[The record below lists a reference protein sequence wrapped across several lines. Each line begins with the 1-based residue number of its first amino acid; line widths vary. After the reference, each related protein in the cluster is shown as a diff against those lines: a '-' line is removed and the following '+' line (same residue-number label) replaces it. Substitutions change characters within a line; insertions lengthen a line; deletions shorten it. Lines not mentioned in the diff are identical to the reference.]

1 MKLSTRLMIEALTQ
15 FAASERACPVS
26 HGHHNEHRRP
36 YRHDGEYVMRQVMSE
51 DEVKRAYQLRKQGL
65 TFNQIAVA
73 MGRKYNTIVNRFKW
87 DAMTPEERQINRD
100 RKREWRNTHYGK
112 PKADIALPIARPTP
126 EMLADRDRREALP
139 HRDLTG
145 AFFGDPPLGLSA
157 LEGRR

>member
-1 MKLSTRLMIEALTQ
+1 
-15 FAASERACPVS
+15 
-26 HGHHNEHRRP
+26 
-36 YRHDGEYVMRQVMSE
+36 MSE

-87 DAMTPEERQINRD
+87 DAMTPEERQTNRE
-100 RKREWRNTHYGK
+100 RKREWRNAHVAK
-112 PKADIALPIARPTP
+112 PAADIPLPFTRPTP
-126 EMLADRDRREALP
+126 EMLADRDRREAMP

-145 AFFGDPPLGLSA
+145 AFFGDPRIGESA

>member
-1 MKLSTRLMIEALTQ
+1 
-15 FAASERACPVS
+15 
-26 HGHHNEHRRP
+26 
-36 YRHDGEYVMRQVMSE
+36 MRQVMSE
-51 DEVKRAYQLRKQGL
+51 YEVKRAYQLRKQGL

>member
-1 MKLSTRLMIEALTQ
+1 
-15 FAASERACPVS
+15 
-26 HGHHNEHRRP
+26 
-36 YRHDGEYVMRQVMSE
+36 MRQVMSE

-87 DAMTPEERQINRD
+87 DAMTPEERQTNRE
-100 RKREWRNTHYGK
+100 RKREWRNAHYGR
-112 PKADIALPIARPTP
+112 PKAEIPLPTARPTP
-126 EMLADRDRREALP
+126 EMLADRDRREAMP
-139 HRDLTG
+139 HRDLTS

>member
-1 MKLSTRLMIEALTQ
+1 
-15 FAASERACPVS
+15 
-26 HGHHNEHRRP
+26 
-36 YRHDGEYVMRQVMSE
+36 MRQVMSE

-112 PKADIALPIARPTP
+112 PKADLALPIARPTP
-126 EMLADRDRREALP
+126 EKRDAAQPAP
-139 HRDLTG
+139 HGSSSGGWKCARLI
-145 AFFGDPPLGLSA
+145 FLVMPSVK
-157 LEGRR
+157 RH

>member
-1 MKLSTRLMIEALTQ
+1 MGY
-15 FAASERACPVS
+15 RACPVP
-26 HGHHNEHRRP
+26 HGHHDEHRRSDW
-36 YRHDGEYVMRQVMSE
+36 HDGERVMRQVMSE

-100 RKREWRNTHYGK
+100 RKREWRNSHAAK
-112 PKADIALPIARPTP
+112 PKADIPLPFARPTP
-126 EMLADRDRREALP
+126 EMLADRDRREAMP
-139 HRDLTG
+139 HRDLTS
-145 AFFGDPPLGLSA
+145 AFFGDPRIGQSA